1 MINGNERRAFYHIL
15 FPNRGKEGGM
25 AARVPDVN
33 ETRLNDNFKIIG
45 DEFRK
50 IWEFIKNGFST
61 KGITASGD
69 VSIGGGLDVTGDA
82 SVGGDL
88 SATGDITSNGKSV
101 VLKTYVDATASNYTI
116 GSGNYVAVPYPP
128 GLNGRN
134 VVSIGLVT
142 WTNNSGPFSFFPYGE
157 TNASWYIIGASGT
170 TINGAKFRYWY
181 I

>member
-15 FPNRGKEGGM
+15 FPNRDKEGGM

-61 KGITASGD
+61 KDITASGD

-101 VLKTYVDATASNYTI
+101 LLKTYVDTVAADYTI
-116 GSGNYVAVPYPP
+116 GANNYKTIPYPI
-128 GLNGRN
+128 GLNGQK
-134 VVSIGLVT
+134 VVSIGFAQWST
-142 WTNNSGPFSFFPYGE
+142 ISGPISIIPYGDTG
-157 TNASWYIIGASGT
+157 TNWYMIGAAGT
-170 TINGAKFRYWY
+170 TVTGARFRYWY